1 MKRIINLRK
10 TYYYGH
16 LSLPSPSPHL
26 VICGDFLCRG
36 EHLINGREWP
46 QERARAASQE
56 DVVTGPLDT
65 GCEKSIWG
73 KALVKAPG

>member
-1 MKRIINLRK
+1 MKRIIISEEDLLFRP
-10 TYYYGH
+10 
-16 LSLPSPSPHL
+16 SLSPHL
-26 VICGDFLCRG
+26 LICGDFLCRG

-46 QERARAASQE
+46 QERRARAASQE

-65 GCEKSIWG
+65 GCEKSICG

>member
-1 MKRIINLRK
+1 MKRIIISEEDLLFRPS
-10 TYYYGH
+10 
-16 LSLPSPSPHL
+16 LSALSPHP

-46 QERARAASQE
+46 QERRARAASQE

-65 GCEKSIWG
+65 GCEKSNCS
-73 KALVKAPG
+73 KALVIASG